1 MATTDSAQWY
11 CVWWPPTRIHL
22 QHRFSFVWPVAAT
35 ASGVS
40 CSDATD
46 TSAVARQ
53 PPADLPGDI
62 SAKVACTL
70 PEHVKPQQP
79 DASLCLLCRW
89 LAPEVLAGKS
99 YDCASDVYSFGM
111 ILWEMMTWQ
120 VPWEELGPWQVGFC

>member
-1 MATTDSAQWY
+1 M
-11 CVWWPPTRIHL
+11 
-22 QHRFSFVWPVAAT
+22 
-35 ASGVS
+35 
-40 CSDATD
+40 
-46 TSAVARQ
+46 
-53 PPADLPGDI
+53 
-62 SAKVACTL
+62 ACTL